1 MRNSTQ
7 PGLSAAI
14 LAAVW
19 PRRLSTMLAVVVVA
33 AWSMP
38 AFALQFQS
46 LTVVGYGVRQ
56 VWFDAGGGLT
66 YRPLDRRGKPGKP
79 QHIVLAP
86 AQSAAIHAALAL
98 LDPTALPAPPPKPT
112 LADMRKLSELFDLTL
127 VYAEQTYRYHGDARP
142 LATPTPAE
150 TQALAVMRAVAAAQ
164 NWLDTPPVRTA
175 KGAFEVGV
183 QDGKIG
189 VGVDTWNLYQPLAD
203 DPRVQALRPL
213 AGHKVRMEVAWER
226 DRPNVFVL
234 KRLLGPLPRAK

>member
-1 MRNSTQ
+1 M
-7 PGLSAAI
+7 GDSAQGPLRASVFALRWSRCAAWWLAT
-14 LAAVW
+14 LAALVGA
-19 PRRLSTMLAVVVVA
+19 L
-33 AWSMP
+33 P
-38 AFALQFQS
+38 AMALTFQS
-46 LTVVGYGVRQ
+46 LTVEGYGVRPAT
-56 VWFDAGGGLT
+56 FDAGGGLT

-86 AQSAAIHAALAL
+86 AQSAPIQAALAQ

-112 LADMRKLSELFDLTL
+112 LSDMRKLAEPFDLVL
-127 VYAEQTYRYHGDARP
+127 VYAEQTFRYHGDARP
-142 LATPTPAE
+142 VGTPTPAE
-150 TQALAVMRAVAAAQ
+150 ARALALMRAVAAAQ

-203 DPRVQALRPL
+203 DLRIEALRHL
-213 AGHKVRMEVAWER
+213 AGQKVRMEVAWER

-234 KRLLGPLPRAK
+234 KRLLAPLPRTR